1 MSKLRVLFIAEAAT
15 LAHIARPLQLST
27 TLPRDQFDIFFA
39 CDSRCKWLIKGHA
52 LQHIPISSIS
62 SEQFLTSLAR
72 GTPLYSADT
81 LESYTTKDLA
91 LFEAVKP
98 DLVVGDFRLS
108 LSVSARLAKIPYAT
122 ITNGY
127 WSPYWTPSRYSVPNL
142 PLLTGWL
149 PIPVADALFQATR
162 PIAFALHCRPLNRI
176 RKNHGLPPLGSD
188 LRRIYTDA
196 DFVLYTDL
204 PQFFPAINLPSN
216 HHFIGPLVWSP
227 PAPRP
232 DWWNTLPPGR
242 TIVYVTLGS
251 SGQATLLPRILDS
264 LKNHNITVIA
274 AAAGNGMPG
283 TIPANARVAN
293 YLPGDQAAKRASLVI
308 CNGGSPTCQQA
319 LAAGVPII
327 GISSNL
333 DQFLNMDAIVNAGI
347 GENMRADRF
356 HSETFAALVTK
367 VLEQPS
373 YTSAAQQVASTIENK
388 QGFRTFSSIV
398 SDMLR

>member
-1 MSKLRVLFIAEAAT
+1 MGKVRVLFIAEAAT
-15 LAHIARPLQLST
+15 LAHVARPLQLST
-27 TLPRDQFDIFFA
+27 TLPREKFEIFFA
-39 CDSRCKWLIKGHA
+39 CDSRCKWLIEGHN
-52 LQHIPISSIS
+52 LQHIPISSVT
-62 SEQFLTSLAR
+62 SEQFLTALAR
-72 GTPLYSADT
+72 GTALYSADT
-81 LESYTTKDLA
+81 LEAYATNDLA

-122 ITNGY
+122 ISNCY
-127 WSPYWTPSRYSVPNL
+127 WSPYWTPSRYTVPHL

-149 PIPVADALFQATR
+149 PISIADALFQATR

-176 RKNHGLPPLGSD
+176 RKYHGLPPLGND
-188 LRRIYTDA
+188 LRRVYTDA
-196 DFVLYTDL
+196 DHVLYTDL
-204 PQFFPAINLPSN
+204 PQFYPGISLPSS

-227 PAPRP
+227 PAPHP
-232 DWWNTLPPGR
+232 DWWNALPTGR

-251 SGQATLLPRILDS
+251 SGQAMLLPRILDS

-274 AAAGNGMPG
+274 ATAGNSMPG
-283 TIPANARVAN
+283 TIPANARVAK

-319 LAAGVPII
+319 LTAGVPII

-356 HSETFAALVTK
+356 RGDALAALVTQ

-373 YTSAAQQVASTIENK
+373 YTSAAQQVASAIENK

-398 SDMLR
+398 LNMLS